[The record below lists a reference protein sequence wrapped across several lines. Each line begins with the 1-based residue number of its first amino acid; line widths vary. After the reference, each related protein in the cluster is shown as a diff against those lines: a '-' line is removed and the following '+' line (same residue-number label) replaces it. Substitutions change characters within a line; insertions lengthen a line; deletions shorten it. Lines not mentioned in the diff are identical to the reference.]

1 MITTKWKLWD
11 VAGLDWDATAM
22 MLLQAEGEES
32 YEVLVVQLEYNL
44 LQVMV
49 VVAIDCYKEQ
59 VEYNIHPT
67 YEAFDTDAQDVERRG
82 NVTKSARTKSFSK
95 QTTFV
100 LYIAI
105 PKPSSL
111 RQALGIVIGKD

>member
-1 MITTKWKLWD
+1 M
-11 VAGLDWDATAM
+11 
-22 MLLQAEGEES
+22 
-32 YEVLVVQLEYNL
+32 VQLEYNL

-59 VEYNIHPT
+59 VKYNIHPT
-67 YEAFDTDAQDVERRG
+67 YEAFYTDAQDVERRG

-105 PKPSSL
+105 PKPSSKL
-111 RQALGIVIGKD
+111 KSKLGMALLLVETSSAAAATSGTI

>member
-1 MITTKWKLWD
+1 M
-11 VAGLDWDATAM
+11 
-22 MLLQAEGEES
+22 
-32 YEVLVVQLEYNL
+32 VQLEYNL

-59 VEYNIHPT
+59 VEYNIHPA

-105 PKPSSL
+105 PKPSSKL
-111 RQALGIVIGKD
+111 KAQS

>member
-1 MITTKWKLWD
+1 M
-11 VAGLDWDATAM
+11 
-22 MLLQAEGEES
+22 
-32 YEVLVVQLEYNL
+32 VQLEYNL

-59 VEYNIHPT
+59 VKYNIHPT

-105 PKPSSL
+105 PKPSSKL
-111 RQALGIVIGKD
+111 KAKLGMALLSV

>member
-1 MITTKWKLWD
+1 M
-11 VAGLDWDATAM
+11 
-22 MLLQAEGEES
+22 
-32 YEVLVVQLEYNL
+32 VQLEYNL

-59 VEYNIHPT
+59 VNYNIHPT

-100 LYIAI
+100 LYICTYFC
-105 PKPSSL
+105 
-111 RQALGIVIGKD
+111 ALGKFVFVRVCNFLL